1 MHLVLRW
8 IKRLMMPFKPGYLQ
22 YAIDLIFLTGWRIW
36 RETSFT
42 RNRSR
47 IFNRFKIRPV
57 QCEHSV
63 IVQFHAPKQPHSI
76 GNCNAY
82 KIFKY
87 FVIYLFVCIFL
98 SRSRKPR
105 MASFLD
111 PEGSTIKE
119 LNIQRKA
126 INGSQVRWFIL
137 SQIYKQARSVGLIS
151 NSPFWLLYICL
162 DVK

>member
-1 MHLVLRW
+1 MVSHAHTSLW
-8 IKRLMMPFKPGYLQ
+8 WGAPFTYQFAMKGKDYSIIKYASCPSVDKEVDDAFQTRLPS
-22 YAIDLIFLTGWRIW
+22 IRHRSNFLTGWRIW

-87 FVIYLFVCIFL
+87 FMLFIYLFVYF
-98 SRSRKPR
+98 
-105 MASFLD
+105 
-111 PEGSTIKE
+111 
-119 LNIQRKA
+119 
-126 INGSQVRWFIL
+126 
-137 SQIYKQARSVGLIS
+137 
-151 NSPFWLLYICL
+151 CL
-162 DVK
+162 DLANPAWRLFWTLKAQR